1 MGVPFVPAATGAVS
15 RAQDVFPVKFT
26 ALIADDPAPTP
37 APGPKDAPP
46 NPLGP
51 FGNPLFMILMVGLF
65 FLVVIIPAN
74 RRQKREAAAMMA
86 SLKPGSKILTTS
98 GILGTVVKLKEGE
111 DEVVIKSEDAKIKIL
126 RSTIARVLGEDT
138 ETKA

>member
-1 MGVPFVPAATGAVS
+1 M
-15 RAQDVFPVKFT
+15 KFT
-26 ALIADDPAPTP
+26 ALIADDPAPAP

-74 RRQKREAAAMMA
+74 RRQKREQAAMMA
-86 SLKPGSKILTTS
+86 ALKPGSKILTTS
-98 GILGTVVKLKEGE
+98 GILGTVVKLKDGE
-111 DEVVIKSEDAKIKIL
+111 DEVVIKSEDARIKIL

>member
-1 MGVPFVPAATGAVS
+1 M
-15 RAQDVFPVKFT
+15 KLT
-26 ALIADDPAPTP
+26 ALIADDPIP
-37 APGPKDAPP
+37 APPAGGKDAP

-51 FGNPLFMILMVGLF
+51 FGSPFFMILMVGLF

-86 SLKPGSKILTTS
+86 ALKPGSKVLTSS
-98 GILGTVVKLKEGE
+98 GILGTVVKMKDGE
-111 DEVVIKSEDAKIKIL
+111 DEIVIKSEDAKIKIL
-126 RSTIARVLGEDT
+126 RSSITRVLGEDA

>member
-1 MGVPFVPAATGAVS
+1 
-15 RAQDVFPVKFT
+15 VKFT
-26 ALIADDPAPTP
+26 ALIADDPVP
-37 APGPKDAPP
+37 APAPNGKDAPP

-74 RRQKREAAAMMA
+74 RRQKRETAAMMA
-86 SLKPGSKILTTS
+86 ALKPGSKILTSS
-98 GILGTVVKLKEGE
+98 GILGTVVKLKDGDE
-111 DEVVIKSEDAKIKIL
+111 EVVIKSEDSKIKIL
-126 RSTIARVLGEDT
+126 RSTITRVLGEDA